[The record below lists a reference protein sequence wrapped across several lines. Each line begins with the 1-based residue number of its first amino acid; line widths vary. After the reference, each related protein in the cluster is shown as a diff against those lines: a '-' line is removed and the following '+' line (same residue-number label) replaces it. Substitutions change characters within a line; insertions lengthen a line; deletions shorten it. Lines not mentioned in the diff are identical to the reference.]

1 MIQFN
6 LLPDVKI
13 QFMKAKRLKRTITL
27 VAVITTGA
35 CAVIL
40 MALFSVVLIA
50 QPNRLSS
57 LDKSIKSTLSEIKN
71 TGDINKILT
80 IQNQLTVIDKLHSEK
95 PSTERLPLYLTQIT
109 PKAVSVQTFSIDYAA
124 NTIDVT
130 GQAPSFEEMNK
141 YVDTLKFTT
150 IDKGDGAATNPKA
163 FSQVVLSSYSINE
176 KGAGFSVKFNF
187 DPIIFASNQTKITL
201 VVPKITST
209 RSETERPTDL
219 FKVNETPVQTEEDQ

>member
-6 LLPDVKI
+6 LLPSVKI
-13 QFMKAKRLKRTITL
+13 EYMKAKRLKRTITL
-27 VAVITTGA
+27 VAAITTGV

-40 MALFSVVLIA
+40 IALYSVVLLA
-50 QPNRLSS
+50 QPRRLNS
-57 LDKSIKSTLSEIKN
+57 LDSSIKSALNDLKN

-95 PSTERLPLYLTQIT
+95 PATERLPVYLTQIT
-109 PKAVSVQTFSIDYAA
+109 PKAVSVQNFTIDYVT
-124 NTIDVT
+124 NSIDVT

-150 IDKGDGAATNPKA
+150 IDKGDDSKEEPKA
-163 FSQVVLSSYSINE
+163 FSQVVLSSYSLNE
-176 KGAGFSVKFNF
+176 KGAGFNVKFNF
-187 DPIIFASNQTKITL
+187 DPVIFASDQTAIKL

-219 FKVNETPVQTEEDQ
+219 FKINDTPVKPQEDQ